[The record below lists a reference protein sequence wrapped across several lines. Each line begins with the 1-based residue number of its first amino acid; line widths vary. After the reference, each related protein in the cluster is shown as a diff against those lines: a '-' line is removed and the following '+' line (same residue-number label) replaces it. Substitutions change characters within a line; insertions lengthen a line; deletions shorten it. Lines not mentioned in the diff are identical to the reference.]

1 MSAVLEQDPPVVR
14 AMTADDL
21 ASVVAIEQ
29 LAYDFPW
36 SEGIFRDC
44 LLAGYH
50 AVVLERVP
58 GSLDGYAIMSL
69 AAGEAHLLNLCI
81 HPALRRQGLGRY
93 LLDHILDRATGAG
106 AERIY
111 LEVRPSNHAAIV
123 LYGEAG
129 FVEIGRR
136 RDYYRA
142 RRGREDA
149 VVLTL
154 EIPSPGRT

>member
-1 MSAVLEQDPPVVR
+1 MSAVLEQEPPLVR
-14 AMTADDL
+14 AMTHEDIGG
-21 ASVVAIEQ
+21 VVDIER

-44 LLAGYH
+44 LLAGYY
-50 AVVLERVP
+50 AVIIQREDAA
-58 GSLDGYAIMSL
+58 LDGYAIMSL

-81 HPALRRQGLGRY
+81 HPSLRRQGMGSY
-93 LLDHILDRATGAG
+93 LLEHILDRAARIG

-111 LEVRPSNHAAIV
+111 LEVRPSNHAAIL
-123 LYGEAG
+123 LYGRAG

-136 RDYYRA
+136 RDYYRS
-142 RRGREDA
+142 RWGREDA

-154 EIPSPGRT
+154 EIPPSGRG

>member
-1 MSAVLEQDPPVVR
+1 MSAVLDQEPPLVR
-14 AMTADDL
+14 AMQAEDV

-44 LLAGYH
+44 LLAGYY
-50 AVVLERVP
+50 AVVMERP
-58 GSLDGYAIMSL
+58 SQGLDGYAIMSL

-81 HPALRRQGLGRY
+81 HPALRRQGLGSF
-93 LLDHILDRATGAG
+93 ILEHMLERAVSAG

-123 LYGEAG
+123 LYGRAG

-154 EIPSPGRT
+154 EISSPGRN